1 MKKGGLTMVR
11 GYSEQTLKTEPV
23 VQLAILTGLDADLS
37 FIRNNREKVL
47 PVITGVILYR
57 QLNRLDQRKVLEQ
70 AQALENPK
78 FFGKVQMLI
87 AQSIAKPMWNP
98 WSLSDGE
105 LRQYFDTHQ
114 AVADFLSTWFI
125 TIDIKLEVGFA
136 AAVIYGLSKGQGA
149 ALIKEMASVHIAEE
163 TFKKLSL
170 SSTAQRAGARAF
182 FVAVILASVLKGF
195 NEADAL
201 AAKQELL
208 RRNMLRIEDL

>member
-1 MKKGGLTMVR
+1 MVR

-70 AQALENPK
+70 AQALGNPK

-125 TIDIKLEVGFA
+125 TIDIKLEVSFA
-136 AAVIYGLSKGQGA
+136 A

>member
-1 MKKGGLTMVR
+1 MAV
-11 GYSEQTLKTEPV
+11 
-23 VQLAILTGLDADLS
+23 LTGLDADLN

-47 PVITGVILYR
+47 PIITGVILYR

-70 AQALENPK
+70 VQALGSSK
-78 FFGKVQMLI
+78 FFGKIQMLV

-105 LRQYFDTHQ
+105 LRQYFNTHK
-114 AVADFLSTWFI
+114 AVANFLSTWFI
-125 TIDIKLEVGFA
+125 TIDIKLEVGFM
-136 AAVIYGLSKGQGA
+136 AAVIYALSKGQGA

-163 TFKKLSL
+163 TFKNLSL
-170 SSTAQRAGARAF
+170 SLTAQQAGARAF
-182 FVAVILASVLKGF
+182 FVAVILTTVLKGF

-201 AAKQELL
+201 AAKKELL